1 MTYVSTMTAA
11 ARPAFIERSDRKPLS
26 VQVVTRPALRGCWS
40 VNVSNSGMG
49 LVARP
54 RGSQDGPREGQR
66 LELEFSLPG
75 AGARIRV
82 TGEVRWRHDG
92 EPSAEEVSSA
102 PGVSFHSFEGS
113 GELTLARYLLEHVLN
128 VAVAFPREPEARR
141 GGGGGEGGGA
151 APLARGPPAGGGG
164 GGGGG

>member
-54 RGSQDGPREGQR
+54 RGPQDGPRERQKV
-66 LELEFSLPG
+66 ELEFSLPG
-75 AGARIRV
+75 AGARIRA
-82 TGEVRWRHDG
+82 TGEVRWRHDAR
-92 EPSAEEVSSA
+92 SEEHTS
-102 PGVSFHSFEGS
+102 
-113 GELTLARYLLEHVLN
+113 ELQSPCNLVCRLLLE
-128 VAVAFPREPEARR
+128 
-141 GGGGGEGGGA
+141 
-151 APLARGPPAGGGG
+151 
-164 GGGGG
+164 